1 VCADDSK
8 LAAAERAELLT
19 VLASSDS
26 DEEIADRASGLL
38 FDQPVSAFVEALGR
52 TDADKRLFEYCA
64 DALGDMPG
72 IADALAKNNAAPVE
86 ALTPLA
92 SLMSSNGI
100 QSLLD
105 NLDRLS
111 SDEGLGAALADSKV
125 ATKDQQELLQEI
137 KADAPIATKALAD
150 AAEVAEPDVKKRE
163 TLLQKM
169 SKMNIV
175 QRIQRAVKG
184 GREERLFLIKDP
196 NKIVQRAVL
205 QSPRLTDLEVE
216 GFSAMANV
224 STEVLRIISMNRAF
238 MKSYI
243 VAKNLT
249 KNPKTPL
256 DISLHLLPR
265 LTPQD
270 LKFLCGNKNVP
281 ETLRSTAMKLHR
293 SRNTKPASE

>member
-1 VCADDSK
+1 
-8 LAAAERAELLT
+8 LLT
-19 VLASSDS
+19 VLATDS

-38 FDQPVSAFVEALGR
+38 FDQPVTAFVEALGR

-72 IADALAKNNAAPVE
+72 VADALAKNHAAPVE
-86 ALTPLA
+86 ALAPLA
-92 SLMSSNGI
+92 GLMSSNGI

-111 SDEGLGAALADSKV
+111 SDEGLGIALADSKA

-137 KADAPIATKALAD
+137 KVDAPIATKDLAD

-169 SKMNIV
+169 ARMNIV
-175 QRIQRAVKG
+175 QRMQRAVKG

-281 ETLRSTAMKLHR
+281 ETLRSTAQKLHR
-293 SRNTKPASE
+293 ARNTKPASE

>member
-8 LAAAERAELLT
+8 LAAADRAELLT
-19 VLASSDS
+19 VLATDP
-26 DEEIADRASGLL
+26 DEEIADRASGML
-38 FDQPVSAFVEALGR
+38 FDQPVEAFVEALSR
-52 TDADKRLFEYCA
+52 SDADHRLFEYCA
-64 DALGDMPG
+64 DTLGDMPG
-72 IADALAKNNAAPVE
+72 IADALARNAAAPVE

-92 SLMSSNGI
+92 GLMSSNGI

-111 SDEGLGAALADSKV
+111 SDEALGVALADSKA

-137 KADAPIATKALAD
+137 KADAPIATKELAE
-150 AAEVAEPDVKKRE
+150 AAEIAEPDVKKRE

-169 SKMNIV
+169 AKMNIV
-175 QRIQRAVKG
+175 QRMQRAVKG

-216 GFSAMANV
+216 SFSAMANV
-224 STEVLRIISMNRAF
+224 STEVLRIISMNRVF
-238 MKSYI
+238 MKSYV

>member
-1 VCADDSK
+1 
-8 LAAAERAELLT
+8 
-19 VLASSDS
+19 
-26 DEEIADRASGLL
+26 
-38 FDQPVSAFVEALGR
+38 
-52 TDADKRLFEYCA
+52 
-64 DALGDMPG
+64 M
-72 IADALAKNNAAPVE
+72 
-86 ALTPLA
+86 
-92 SLMSSNGI
+92 
-100 QSLLD
+100 
-105 NLDRLS
+105 
-111 SDEGLGAALADSKV
+111 
-125 ATKDQQELLQEI
+125 
-137 KADAPIATKALAD
+137 
-150 AAEVAEPDVKKRE
+150 KKRE

-169 SKMNIV
+169 AKMNIV
-175 QRIQRAVKG
+175 QRMQRAVKG

-238 MKSYI
+238 MKSYV

>member
-8 LAAAERAELLT
+8 LAAADRAELLT

-52 TDADKRLFEYCA
+52 PDADKRLFEYCA

-72 IADALAKNNAAPVE
+72 IADAIAKNNAAPVE

-92 SLMSSNGI
+92 GLLSSNGI

-111 SDEGLGAALADSKV
+111 SDEGLGVALAESKV

-137 KADAPIATKALAD
+137 KADAPIATKELAE
-150 AAEVAEPDVKKRE
+150 AAETAEPDVKKRE

-169 SKMNIV
+169 AKMNIV
-175 QRIQRAVKG
+175 QRMQRAVKG

-238 MKSYI
+238 MKSYV

>member
-1 VCADDSK
+1 MCADDSK
-8 LAAAERAELLT
+8 LAAADRAELLT

-52 TDADKRLFEYCA
+52 PDADKRLFEYCA

-86 ALTPLA
+86 ALAPLA
-92 SLMSSNGI
+92 GLLSSNGI

-111 SDEGLGAALADSKV
+111 SDEGLGVALADSKV

-137 KADAPIATKALAD
+137 KADAPIATKELAE
-150 AAEVAEPDVKKRE
+150 AAETAEPDVKKRE

-169 SKMNIV
+169 AKMNIV
-175 QRIQRAVKG
+175 QRMQRAVKG

-238 MKSYI
+238 MKSYV

>member
-1 VCADDSK
+1 MCADDSK
-8 LAAAERAELLT
+8 LAAADRAELLT

-52 TDADKRLFEYCA
+52 PDADKRLFEYCA

-92 SLMSSNGI
+92 GLLSSNGI

-111 SDEGLGAALADSKV
+111 SDEGLGVALAESKV

-137 KADAPIATKALAD
+137 KADAPIATKELAE
-150 AAEVAEPDVKKRE
+150 AAETAEPDVKKRE

-169 SKMNIV
+169 AKMNIV
-175 QRIQRAVKG
+175 QRMQRAVNG

-238 MKSYI
+238 MKSYV

>member
-8 LAAAERAELLT
+8 LAAADRAELLT

-52 TDADKRLFEYCA
+52 PDADKRLFEYCA

-92 SLMSSNGI
+92 GLLSSNGI

-111 SDEGLGAALADSKV
+111 SDEGLGVALAESKV

-137 KADAPIATKALAD
+137 KADAPIATKELAE
-150 AAEVAEPDVKKRE
+150 AAETAEPDVKKRE

-169 SKMNIV
+169 AKMNIV
-175 QRIQRAVKG
+175 QRMQRAVKG

-238 MKSYI
+238 MKSYV

>member
-52 TDADKRLFEYCA
+52 ADADKRLFEYCA

-72 IADALAKNNAAPVE
+72 IADALAKNSAAPVE
-86 ALTPLA
+86 ALAPLA
-92 SLMSSNGI
+92 GLMSSNGI

-111 SDEGLGAALADSKV
+111 SDESLGVALADSKV

-137 KADAPIATKALAD
+137 KADAPLATKDLSD

-169 SKMNIV
+169 AKMNIV
-175 QRIQRAVKG
+175 QRMQRAVKG
-184 GREERLFLIKDP
+184 GREERIFLIKDP

>member
-1 VCADDSK
+1 MCADDSK
-8 LAAAERAELLT
+8 LAAAERVELLT
-19 VLASSDS
+19 VLATDT
-26 DEEIADRASGLL
+26 DDEIADRASGLL
-38 FDQPVSAFVEALGR
+38 FDQPVTAFVEALGR
-52 TDADKRLFEYCA
+52 TDADQRLFEYCA

-72 IADALAKNNAAPVE
+72 IADALAKNSAAPVE
-86 ALTPLA
+86 ALAPLA
-92 SLMSSNGI
+92 GLMSSNGI

-137 KADAPIATKALAD
+137 KADAPIATKELAE
-150 AAEVAEPDVKKRE
+150 AAETAEPDVKKRE

-169 SKMNIV
+169 AKMNIV
-175 QRIQRAVKG
+175 QRMQRAVKG

-238 MKSYI
+238 MKSYV
-243 VAKNLT
+243 VAKNLA

>member
-1 VCADDSK
+1 MCADDSK
-8 LAAAERAELLT
+8 LAAADRAELLT

-52 TDADKRLFEYCA
+52 PDADKRLFEYCA

-92 SLMSSNGI
+92 GLLSSNGI

-111 SDEGLGAALADSKV
+111 SDEGLGVALAESKV

-137 KADAPIATKALAD
+137 KADAPIATKELAE
-150 AAEVAEPDVKKRE
+150 AAETAEPDVKKRE

-169 SKMNIV
+169 AKMNIV
-175 QRIQRAVKG
+175 QRMQRAVKG

-238 MKSYI
+238 MKSYV